1 MGILSSEIF
10 DFFLTS
16 VNDYKLTAIYQASG
30 SLVLDTY
37 MEPWLLNSIVEF
49 DICDQDLSYTV
60 SSGSA
65 EGSFDADLTN
75 KNIFMLSQIM
85 TKYWLQK
92 NLNDILQMNNIL
104 QDRDYKVYSQA
115 NNIKAK
121 QDYYVMK
128 CEEISQRL
136 TNYEYASNDW
146 SSWRNQVFYS

>member
-1 MGILSSEIF
+1 LGTLSSTIF
-10 DFFLTS
+10 DYFLTS

-30 SLVLDTY
+30 SLILDTY

-65 EGSFDADLTN
+65 EGFFDADLTDKN
-75 KNIFMLSQIM
+75 KFMLVQVM

-92 NLNDILQMNNIL
+92 NIQDILQMDNLL
-104 QDRDYKVYSQA
+104 QDRDFRVFSQA
-115 NNIKAK
+115 NSLKAK
-121 QDYYVMK
+121 QDYYNMK

-136 TNYEYASNDW
+136 NNYGYADNDW
-146 SSWRNQVFYS
+146 ASWRNQVFYS